1 MRQRTDRYGRAYVL
15 LITKAIKR
23 RHCDIGAVQESE
35 GKGSMKLLA
44 ALLMTLP
51 LYVACE
57 PKGPLQQAGQEVDQA
72 IEDAR
77 NGGETLGN
85 KIGDAADDVR
95 EGVENAVDEL
105 NDK

>member
-1 MRQRTDRYGRAYVL
+1 MKV
-15 LITKAIKR
+15 IKR
-23 RHCDIGAVQESE
+23 RHCDIGAVQEGE
-35 GKGSMKLLA
+35 GKGTMKLLA